1 MRPPGFGGAVILPAL
16 HSAGLP
22 ARDRPTTLKLCEQ
35 LEKIESSKTYLDSL
49 QVAEVQVRPREVLC
63 GVSLYTHCQAF
74 TLDRDPKFGL

>member
-35 LEKIESSKTYLDSL
+35 LEKIKSSKTYLDSL
-49 QVAEVQVRPREVLC
+49 QVAEVQVEVLC
-63 GVSLYTHCQAF
+63 GVNVHTHCQAF